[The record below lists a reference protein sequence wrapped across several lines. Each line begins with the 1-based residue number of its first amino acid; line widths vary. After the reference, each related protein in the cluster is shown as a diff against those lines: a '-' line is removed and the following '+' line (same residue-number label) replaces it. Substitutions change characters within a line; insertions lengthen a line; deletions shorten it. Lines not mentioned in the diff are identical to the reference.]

1 MIKQFNEILS
11 LYKDIDINKKE
22 LANLEK
28 IIEEDNCKAIQN
40 LKPFRVLDKSVYSW
54 NKKFFDSNQNRND
67 TI

>member
-40 LKPFRVLDKSVYSW
+40 LKPFRVLDKSVYS
-54 NKKFFDSNQNRND
+54 
-67 TI
+67 